1 MASVIN
7 QKTQQELEAAK
18 AAQPVSSAA
27 SVATPAAA
35 NAAAAPAAPA
45 TNLKGLSENTTNKL
59 NQYSQGYQQSASV
72 QAAQNYLNGVLNQKP
87 VADAQL
93 SQLYDQVMNRG
104 QFNYDLNGDA
114 LYQQYKDRFQNM
126 GKQAM
131 MDTMGNATAL
141 TGGYG
146 SSYATT
152 AGNQAY
158 QQHLQQLNDI
168 VPDLYKM
175 AYDRYNQEGADL
187 MNRYNMA
194 YGLHRD
200 AVGDWQSERD
210 FANSDYWNKYNAD
223 YTDYQNQLAYWNQ
236 MAQQENAAY
245 YTDRD
250 YAYSLAMAHIQSGS
264 MPSEYLLTMAGIPW
278 STAKA
283 LLSKKKGSGGGGGS
297 SKKSSSGGGGG
308 DSNGS
313 AGEGLT
319 YAELVS
325 YKNNS
330 NTRESMTG
338 NANYSSSTMEKL
350 ISASEKA
357 GTITGSQA
365 STLRKNASNRR

>member
-7 QKTQQELEAAK
+7 QKTQQEIEAAK

-35 NAAAAPAAPA
+35 NAAATPAAQA

-93 SQLYDQVMNRG
+93 SQLYDQVMNREK
-104 QFNYDLNGDA
+104 FSYDLNGDA

-146 SSYATT
+146 SSYAST

-175 AYDRYNQEGADL
+175 AYDRYNQEGADM

-250 YAYSLAMAHIQSGS
+250 YAYNLAMAHIQTGN

-278 STAKA
+278 GTAQVLA
-283 LLSKKKGSGGGGGS
+283 SKYAPKKSSGGGS
-297 SKKSSSGGGGG
+297 SKK
-308 DSNGS
+308 D
-313 AGEGLT
+313 
-319 YAELVS
+319 
-325 YKNNS
+325 
-330 NTRESMTG
+330 
-338 NANYSSSTMEKL
+338 
-350 ISASEKA
+350 
-357 GTITGSQA
+357 
-365 STLRKNASNRR
+365 RKSVV

>member
-7 QKTQQELEAAK
+7 QKTQQELDAAK
-18 AAQPVSSAA
+18 AAQPVSSASA
-27 SVATPAAA
+27 VATPAAA
-35 NAAAAPAAPA
+35 NAAAAPATPA

-59 NQYSQGYQQSASV
+59 NQYSQGYRQSASV

-104 QFNYDLNGDA
+104 SFSYDLNGDA

-168 VPDLYKM
+168 VPELYKM
-175 AYDRYNQEGADL
+175 AYDRYNQEGVDL

-278 STAKA
+278 GTAKA
-283 LLSKKKGSGGGGGS
+283 LLSKKKGSGGGGGGGGS
-297 SKKSSSGGGGG
+297 SKKSSGNSSKNSSGGGTDN
-308 DSNGS
+308 DSTVNLPGVGEVARS
-313 AGEGLT
+313 AITE
-319 YAELVS
+319 A
-325 YKNNS
+325 YKSLSSAYSKLKNKA
-330 NTRESMTG
+330 TG
-338 NANYSSSTMEKL
+338 K
-350 ISASEKA
+350 
-357 GTITGSQA
+357 
-365 STLRKNASNRR
+365 

>member
-7 QKTQQELEAAK
+7 QKTQQELEAAQ
-18 AAQPVSSAA
+18 AAQASASAA
-27 SVATPAAA
+27 TVATPAAA
-35 NAAAAPAAPA
+35 NAAAAPAAQA

-93 SQLYDQVMNRG
+93 SQLYDQVMNREK
-104 QFNYDLNGDA
+104 FSYDLNGDV
-114 LYQQYKDRFQNM
+114 LYQQYKDKYQNM
-126 GKQAM
+126 GKQTM

-158 QQHLQQLNDI
+158 QQYLQQLNDI
-168 VPDLYKM
+168 VPELYQQ
-175 AYDRYNQEGADL
+175 AYNRYNQEGTDL

-200 AVGDWQSERD
+200 AVSDWQSERD
-210 FANSDYWNKYNAD
+210 YANSDYWNKYNAD

-250 YAYSLAMAHIQSGS
+250 YAYNLAMAHIQSGS
-264 MPSEYLLTMAGIPW
+264 MPSEYLLTLAGIPY

-283 LLSKKKGSGGGGGS
+283 LAAQYAPKKSSGGS
-297 SKKSSSGGGGG
+297 SKKSSGSSSKNSSGGG
-308 DSNGS
+308 
-313 AGEGLT
+313 
-319 YAELVS
+319 
-325 YKNNS
+325 
-330 NTRESMTG
+330 TG
-338 NANYSSSTMEKL
+338 NDSTVNLPGVGEVARSAITEAYKSLSSAYSKL
-350 ISASEKA
+350 KNKA
-357 GTITGSQA
+357 TG
-365 STLRKNASNRR
+365 K